1 MERFEPLRHIIG
13 GAAIADI
20 DGGWPSFH
28 DAEVY
33 SVRLWRGDIRPDDNV
48 WIGPVIEVSLEL
60 AAEQF
65 PFVVDLKFTDCDSI
79 ELSGFNHGNMI
90 YDLVF
95 SFQERGYYAD
105 AVTPLPPYI
114 CVVFE
119 GNPGVTGFLSF
130 KCFGVEVVGRRAVV
144 GPPYA

>member
-1 MERFEPLRHIIG
+1 MEQFEPSRHIIG
-13 GAAIADI
+13 GATILEK

-33 SVRLWRGDIRPDDNV
+33 SVSLWRGDMRPDDDV

-60 AAEQF
+60 AALEF
-65 PFVVDLKFTDCDSI
+65 PFVVDFKFHDCDSI

-90 YDLVF
+90 YDLAF
-95 SFQERGYYAD
+95 SFEERGHYAD
-105 AVTPLPPYI
+105 GVTPLTPYV
-114 CVVFE
+114 CVAFE

-130 KCFGVEVVGRRAVV
+130 KCFRVEIVGRRAVV